1 MSRSPDKETCHVSTD
16 ARVENLKRKH
26 STLDQELGGEEQ
38 RPNPD
43 QAVITELKREKL
55 KLKDAIVSL
64 EEA

>member
-1 MSRSPDKETCHVSTD
+1 MSRSRDNEICHVSTD
-16 ARVENLKRKH
+16 ARIENLKRKH
-26 STLDQELGGEEQ
+26 STLNQELWVEEP